1 MRASGELALVVMGFA
16 AVYRLLASPDPRS
29 QVVELAH
36 FVEYGTL
43 AMLAFASLGR
53 LSPTARWMQ
62 SLLLVV
68 AVGVVD
74 EAIQWALASRVA
86 EIRDIALNAGA
97 GAAGLCYFGWVLRA
111 GDLGWSTRP
120 TRSEWSRLATAV
132 AFLFPVLA
140 AFLYVVHLGYWIRW
154 DDVAF
159 VSQFR
164 PSEIDR
170 VGEAR
175 RAQWAV
181 WSDSERKALQQPA
194 AILALEDFY
203 VTEARR
209 HIQARNE
216 AADGG
221 DLHVAT
227 GENLIVERWYRPYL
241 EVAGGARADLPAE
254 LVGGPYRSP
263 VPAHLW
269 PGLASASVWG
279 SLIVV
284 ELVLVAL
291 VTHWIRLEKRA

>member
-1 MRASGELALVVMGFA
+1 LAALV
-16 AVYRLLASPDPRS
+16 
-29 QVVELAH
+29 
-36 FVEYGTL
+36 
-43 AMLAFASLGR
+43 FASLGR
-53 LSPTARWMQ
+53 LSPTARWIQ

-74 EAIQWALASRVA
+74 EAVQWALASRVA
-86 EIRDIALNAGA
+86 EIRDLALNAAA
-97 GAAGLCYFGWVLRA
+97 GGLGLCYFGWVLRGGDRVRGARPSRTEARRLVMA
-111 GDLGWSTRP
+111 G
-120 TRSEWSRLATAV
+120 
-132 AFLFPVLA
+132 AFLFPALV

-154 DDVAF
+154 DDIEF

-170 VGEAR
+170 VGETR
-175 RAQWAV
+175 RARWAA
-181 WSDSERKALQQPA
+181 WSGPERNALQQPA
-194 AILALEDFY
+194 GLLALEDFY

-209 HIQARNE
+209 HIQARND

-221 DLHVAT
+221 DLRMAT

-241 EVAGGARADLPAE
+241 EVAVAGRTDLPAE

-279 SLIVV
+279 PLILV
-284 ELVLVAL
+284 ELALVAL
-291 VTHWIRLEKRA
+291 VTYWIRLEKRA

>member
-1 MRASGELALVVMGFA
+1 MRAFGELALVVMGFA
-16 AVYRLLASPDPRS
+16 VVYRLLASPDPRS
-29 QVVELAH
+29 HVIELAH
-36 FVEYGTL
+36 FVEYGIL
-43 AMLAFASLGR
+43 ATLAFASLGT

-86 EIRDIALNAGA
+86 EIRDIALNA
-97 GAAGLCYFGWVLRA
+97 AAGGLGLCCVGWVLRA
-111 GDLGWSTRP
+111 GDRGQSARP
-120 TRSEWSRLATAV
+120 TRAEERRLVTAG
-132 AFLFPVLA
+132 AFLFPALA

-154 DDVAF
+154 DDVEF

-170 VGEAR
+170 VDEAR
-175 RAQWAV
+175 RARWAA
-181 WSDSERKALQQPA
+181 WSGSERNALQQPA
-194 AILALEDFY
+194 RLLALEDFY

-221 DLHVAT
+221 DLHMAT

-241 EVAGGARADLPAE
+241 EVAGGARTDLPAE

-263 VPAHLW
+263 VPTHLW

-279 SLIVV
+279 PLIVV
-284 ELVLVAL
+284 ELALIAL
-291 VTHWIRLEKRA
+291 VTYWFRLEKRA